1 MSKWKCETPKC
12 KKPCYAEPPESCY
25 PTRCLLSRK
34 NKPNWRKE
42 DEPATTSSQLP
53 KLTAEVFNRPD
64 CPAWA
69 KWAAVDSDGEGW
81 FYEEKPVIGVVDTF
95 VNVTLRAQCIDGEFD
110 ASDWQNSLIERPEKK
125 TLPDWC
131 EVGEWMW
138 IKDLNVYFNVDRLD
152 ELLAYGKD
160 FCGRNYI
167 VAIENIRQA
176 RLRPWT
182 AREAIGKIVC
192 WKGDYSFQENMA
204 TINAVD
210 CDGDLMG
217 DLLGNINLEDLTKEC
232 FYQLNGN
239 PCGVLEHLEN
249 EEWVE

>member
-1 MSKWKCETPKC
+1 MSKWKCDGCSKSCVQELDCCPGFCMMDGKDAVWLEV
-12 KKPCYAEPPESCY
+12 KEQES
-25 PTRCLLSRK
+25 
-34 NKPNWRKE
+34 N
-42 DEPATTSSQLP
+42 QLP
-53 KLTAEVFNRPD
+53 KLTEEVFNRPD

-69 KWAAVDSDGEGW
+69 KWAAVDKSGVVF
-81 FYEEKPVIGVVDTF
+81 FYENKPICTGTCYQSIIGATKI
-95 VNVTLRAQCIDGEFD
+95 IDSSIKWD
-110 ASDWQNSLIERPEKK
+110 IANHQNILIERPEPEFPEWCQKGKWVCTYDRFKK
-125 TLPDWC
+125 
-131 EVGEWMW
+131 EWEYFKVNETKRNC
-138 IKDLNVYFNVDRLD
+138 ISSDNGLEYSFYDL
-152 ELLAYGKD
+152 K
-160 FCGRNYI
+160 
-167 VAIENIRQA
+167 QA
-176 RLRPWT
+176 RVRPWT

-217 DLLGNINLEDLTKEC
+217 DLLGNINLEDLTKKC